1 MLEHLD
7 QAVLREQLKRLRVEH
22 RALDDE
28 VRAQHHRAAMDA
40 LELQRL
46 KKKKLQLKD
55 AIAKLESL
63 LIPDLEA

>member
-7 QAVLREQLKRLRVEH
+7 QAMLREQLKRLRVEH
-22 RALDDE
+22 RALDNE
-28 VRAQHHRAAMDA
+28 VKAQQLTTTMDS

>member
-1 MLEHLD
+1 MLEQLD

-22 RALDDE
+22 RALDDQ
-28 VRAQHHRAAMDA
+28 VRAQQYRAPDS
-40 LELQRL
+40 LQLQRL
-46 KKKKLQLKD
+46 KKQKLQLKD

>member
-28 VRAQHHRAAMDA
+28 VRAQQHRAVMDS

-55 AIAKLESL
+55 AITKLESL

>member
-28 VRAQHHRAAMDA
+28 VRAQQHRAAMDA